1 MKTEDIDFYNKV
13 KEKYKDDIGML
24 VTYANHQGD
33 TDLLKELADNG
44 KFNPLHLTEV
54 EQWNYLHKANFL
66 EGSPS
71 ETLQFYLDKGVSV
84 NAQDAYGNMPLHYA
98 MENNNPEAALQLLAA
113 GANPNI
119 PNRDNVIPLAMIGGM
134 PERLDVL
141 EKMLQSGGDVHFYNG
156 DQTVLESY
164 LPNETE
170 PELLPIY
177 NLMKQYA

>member
-1 MKTEDIDFYNKV
+1 MSSHIKTV
-13 KEKYKDDIGML
+13 
-24 VTYANHQGD
+24 
-33 TDLLKELADNG
+33 
-44 KFNPLHLTEV
+44 
-54 EQWNYLHKANFL
+54 
-66 EGSPS
+66 
-71 ETLQFYLDKGVSV
+71 QFYLDKGVSV
-84 NAQDAYGNMPLHYA
+84 NAQDDYGNTPLHYA
-98 MENNNPEAALQLLAA
+98 IENNNPEAALQLLAA

-141 EKMLQSGGDVHFYNG
+141 EKMLQNGGDVHFYNG